1 MLKGEKMKDIAVN
14 FLKLVISGNIDEAYE
29 KYVDMN
35 GKHHNMYFP
44 AGFSS
49 LKDAMKENH
58 NQFPNKVFEIK
69 NVIAEGTMAAVHSR
83 LHLGDKQIA
92 VVHLFKIENEKIVE
106 MWDVGQE
113 IPKEL
118 PNEDGAL

>member
-1 MLKGEKMKDIAVN
+1 
-14 FLKLVISGNIDEAYE
+14 
-29 KYVDMN
+29 MN

-58 NQFPNKVFEIK
+58 KQFPNKVFEIK
-69 NVIAEGTMAAVHSR
+69 NSISEGSMVAVHSSIY
-83 LHLGDKQIA
+83 LGEKQLA
-92 VVHLFKIENEKIVE
+92 VVHIFRFEKGKITE
-106 MWDVGQE
+106 MWDIGQE

-118 PNEDGAL
+118 PNKDGAI

>member
-1 MLKGEKMKDIAVN
+1 MNLKDIAVD
-14 FLKLVISGNIDEAYE
+14 FLRLVTAGNIDEAYE

-49 LKDAMKENH
+49 LKDAMRENH
-58 NQFPNKVFEIK
+58 KQFPNKEFEIK
-69 NVIAEGTMAAVHSR
+69 NTISEGSMVAVHSSIS
-83 LHLGDKQIA
+83 LGEKQIS
-92 VVHLFKIENEKIVE
+92 VVHIFRFEKGKISE
-106 MWDVGQE
+106 MWDIGQE

-118 PNEDGAL
+118 PNKDGAF